1 MDRNIAFTMA
11 TTDNSALA
19 DLDYTSLS
27 VELSFNSANDQQQ
40 LCMSIDTIDDSD
52 VEGNEMFFVDI
63 TTSEAQVSVSPSR
76 ATVTITDND
85 QPGTYVA
92 K

>member
-19 DLDYTSLS
+19 GLDYTSLN

-63 TTSEAQVSVSPSR
+63 MTSEAQVSVSPSR

-85 QPGTYVA
+85 QPGT
-92 K
+92 